1 MEFPKGYRFDSEF
14 DLFCKVVDTAE
25 KLIQSK
31 SLFLLFGF
39 EENVKFFRNC
49 TNEEFEEFSV
59 NSVNVEDFD
68 YILDHE
74 IIHLMNSLLLSD
86 NNLEKECDGLE
97 SYLMN
102 EKVNPEDAKAI
113 TDIFVKKMEYTKAH
127 LLSES
132 NIRRS
137 HFKIIT
143 TNKKVQQFD
152 WDICRYIFKDNQEQ
166 SYVQIK
172 FSLLDDLPDIGAR
185 PQEKPER
192 VQFVCDKHDIDY
204 LIEKLNRIRSRLE

>member
-25 KLIQSK
+25 NLIQSK

-39 EENVKFFRNC
+39 EGNVKFFRNC
-49 TNEEFEEFSV
+49 TKEEFDEFSV
-59 NSVNVEDFD
+59 NSVNVDDFD

-74 IIHLMNSLLLSD
+74 IIYLMDYWLIRD
-86 NNLEKECDGLE
+86 NLEKECVSLE

-102 EKVNPEDAKAI
+102 EKVSPEDTKAI
-113 TDIFVKKMEYTKAH
+113 LDIFVKKMEYTKAH

-132 NIRRS
+132 NIKRS
-137 HFKIIT
+137 HFKVVT
-143 TNKKVQQFD
+143 TNKKVLDFD
-152 WDICRYIFKDNQEQ
+152 WDICRYIFKDKQEQ

-172 FSLLDDLPDIGAR
+172 FSLLDDLPEIGFR

-192 VQFVCDKHDIDY
+192 LQFVCDRHDIDY
-204 LIEKLNRIRSRLE
+204 LIEQLNRIRSRLE